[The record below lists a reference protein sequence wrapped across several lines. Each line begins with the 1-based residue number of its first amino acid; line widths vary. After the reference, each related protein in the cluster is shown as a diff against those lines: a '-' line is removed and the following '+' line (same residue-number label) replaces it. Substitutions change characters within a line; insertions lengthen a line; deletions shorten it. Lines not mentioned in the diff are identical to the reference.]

1 MRVPSSVF
9 SKRGGVSCCALV
21 GSVARSDGHRA
32 LTRGADRLLA
42 PCPADPPLALPW
54 AEHETM
60 KQVIEA
66 AGVPIPRSRPCA

>member
-1 MRVPSSVF
+1 
-9 SKRGGVSCCALV
+9 
-21 GSVARSDGHRA
+21 VARSDGHRA

-66 AGVPIPRSRPCA
+66 AGVPHPEIAALCVNGAAGDFT